1 MDTKR
6 SLLTTAEAAQ
16 FLRLS
21 PRTLERLRVQG
32 TGPLFLKLGPGIRSR
47 VLYDS
52 VDLRSWIERRYSAT
66 SQYVGGG
73 H

>member
-1 MDTKR
+1 MDGDKI
-6 SLLTTAEAAQ
+6 LLTTTEAAQ

-32 TGPLFLKLGPGIRSR
+32 TGPCFLKLGPGVRAR

-52 VDLRSWIERRYSAT
+52 SDLRAWIERRYSAT
-66 SQYVGGG
+66 SEYRA
-73 H
+73 

>member
-1 MDTKR
+1 MKTER
-6 SLLTTAEAAQ
+6 RLLTTAEAAQ

-32 TGPLFLKLGPGIRSR
+32 TGPCFLKIGPGMRAR

-52 VDLRSWIERRYSAT
+52 EDLHRWIDRKYSAT
-66 SQYVGGG
+66 SEYVT
-73 H
+73 